1 MELKKEIELLESE
14 IKKRELQKASC
25 EKELEMVEQQQ
36 SELKK
41 EIESLGYNENNLE
54 QSIKDLESTII
65 NDINLAK
72 KELGLTINSVVSN
85 DEII

>member
-1 MELKKEIELLESE
+1 M
-14 IKKRELQKASC
+14 
-25 EKELEMVEQQQ
+25 
-36 SELKK
+36 ELKK

-54 QSIKDLESTII
+54 QSIKDLEITII